1 MSELLVSN
9 ESGLYCPVGDFY
21 IDPWRPVPRAIITH
35 AHIDHATPGSERY
48 LTSQQGLGLLRA
60 RLGSDVPIDA
70 LDYGEPLEVNGV
82 RLTLHPAGHI
92 LGSAQ
97 VRIEH
102 KGEVWV
108 VTGDY
113 KLARDPTCRPFELQR
128 CDTLITESTF
138 GLPIYRWH
146 PVNSIFEDMNCWWQA
161 NASAGQCSV
170 IFAYSLGKAQRV
182 LSGLDPELG
191 PIYCHGAVER
201 MNAVYRASGVTL
213 PETVYTGMVEKR
225 HDWAGAIVLAPA
237 SARGSPWIRR
247 FGDCSTAFA
256 SGWMQ
261 IRGARRRRSV
271 DRGFALSDHAD
282 WPTLLDVIK
291 TSGASRILVT
301 HGFVDPLVGW
311 LLEHGWNAAPLHTEF
326 RGELDETA
334 EPAEASQ
341 DILAVIP
348 QAADPG
354 DNGTSS

>member
-1 MSELLVSN
+1 
-9 ESGLYCPVGDFY
+9 
-21 IDPWRPVPRAIITH
+21 
-35 AHIDHATPGSERY
+35 
-48 LTSQQGLGLLRA
+48 
-60 RLGSDVPIDA
+60 
-70 LDYGEPLEVNGV
+70 
-82 RLTLHPAGHI
+82 
-92 LGSAQ
+92 
-97 VRIEH
+97 
-102 KGEVWV
+102 
-108 VTGDY
+108 
-113 KLARDPTCRPFELQR
+113 
-128 CDTLITESTF
+128 
-138 GLPIYRWH
+138 
-146 PVNSIFEDMNCWWQA
+146 
-161 NASAGQCSV
+161 
-170 IFAYSLGKAQRV
+170 
-182 LSGLDPELG
+182 
-191 PIYCHGAVER
+191 